1 MYFMQSGASDLRL
14 RLQPVP
20 RLDWAELRAQHCRE
34 LCSDSRLA
42 CFHPLL
48 HKFCAPAPAS
58 AAVLQF
64 VALGFVLQARGGVD
78 VSDCVWAPVG
88 LVNFI

>member
-1 MYFMQSGASDLRL
+1 MQSGASDLRL
-14 RLQPVP
+14 RLQPVAC
-20 RLDWAELRAQHCRE
+20 LDWAELHAQHCCE
-34 LCSDSRLA
+34 LCSDPRLA
-42 CFHPLL
+42 CFHPSL

-78 VSDCVWAPVG
+78 KSDSVWAPVS
-88 LVNFI
+88 LANFI